1 MPNHKAVMILPSG
14 LVMGGE
20 LSRHERRS
28 FSWRGT
34 GHVIQ
39 SASLRAFDLSE
50 RTARRGWRS
59 QKRRVTRWQSR
70 LFMIVQIALAAGMSW
85 WLAQTL
91 FSHKAPFLAVV
102 ATIVCLGFSFG
113 QRLWRAMEIAVGV
126 TVGVLI
132 GDIFLYLFGTGV
144 WQIMLVIAVAMSITT
159 WLGARTLMVT
169 QSAVQAAVVLTV
181 IPGVDAGFER
191 WLDALVGCGVAL
203 LFATVAPTGPV
214 TRPRM
219 QAAKVLHETSI
230 TIRSMVLAV
239 ESCDIEEAERVLEAA
254 RSTEHALNAL
264 TTAANEGAAVV
275 RISPFL
281 RRHKEGV
288 LQIADITVPLDR
300 FTRNLRVLARRGV
313 VAVYR
318 GEGVSRDHLDLLTA
332 LAQVTDE
339 CASELYARRRPDT
352 RVDDIIALAEA
363 SAEIPI
369 GEQLSSAVIL
379 AQVRSMLVD
388 LLELCGVE
396 YTDARD
402 SVPDLH

>member
-1 MPNHKAVMILPSG
+1 MSQ
-14 LVMGGE
+14 
-20 LSRHERRS
+20 ERRRH
-28 FSWRGT
+28 FSWHGT

-39 SASLRAFDLSE
+39 NASLRAFDLSE

-59 QKRRVTRWQSR
+59 QMRRVHRWQSR
-70 LFMIVQIALAAGMSW
+70 LFMIIQIALAAGMSW

-91 FSHKAPFLAVV
+91 FSHTAPFLAVV
-102 ATIVCLGFSFG
+102 ATIICLGFSFG
-113 QRLWRAMEIAVGV
+113 QRLWRALEIAVGV

-132 GDIFLYLFGTGV
+132 GDIFLYYFGTGV
-144 WQIMLVIAVAMSITT
+144 WQIILVIAVAMSVTT

-181 IPGVDAGFER
+181 IPNVDAGIER
-191 WLDALVGCGVAL
+191 WMDALVGCGVAL

-219 QAAKVLHETSI
+219 QAARVLHETSN
-230 TIRSMVLAV
+230 TIREMITAISASDLEA
-239 ESCDIEEAERVLEAA
+239 AERVLASA
-254 RSTEHALNAL
+254 RATEHALASL

-281 RRHKEGV
+281 RRHREGV
-288 LQIADITVPLDR
+288 LQIADLTVPLDR

-313 VAVYR
+313 VAVNR
-318 GEGVSRDHLDLLTA
+318 GEGVPSGHLHLLA
-332 LAQVTDE
+332 GLAQITDE
-339 CASELYARRRPDT
+339 CAAELYAMRRPDSK
-352 RVDDIIALAEA
+352 VVDIIELAEE
-363 SAEIPI
+363 SALVAV

-388 LLELCGVE
+388 LLELCGVQ

-402 SVPDLH
+402 SIPDLH

>member
-1 MPNHKAVMILPSG
+1 
-14 LVMGGE
+14 
-20 LSRHERRS
+20 LSQPRRR
-28 FSWRGT
+28 FSWLGT

-39 SASLRAFDLSE
+39 NASLRAFDLSE

-59 QKRRVTRWQSR
+59 QKRRVNRWQSR
-70 LFMIVQIALAAGMSW
+70 LFMIVQISVAAGMSW

-91 FSHKAPFLAVV
+91 FSHKEPFLAVV

-113 QRLWRAMEIAVGV
+113 QRLWRALEIAIGV

-132 GDIFLYLFGTGV
+132 GDIFLYYFGTGV
-144 WQIMLVIAVAMSITT
+144 WQIILVIAVAMSITT

-181 IPGVDAGFER
+181 IPGVDAGVDR
-191 WLDALVGCGVAL
+191 WMDALVGCTVAL

-214 TRPRM
+214 NRPRM
-219 QAAKVLHETSI
+219 QAARVLHETSN
-230 TIRSMVLAV
+230 TIREMITAINA
-239 ESCDIEEAERVLEAA
+239 CDIEAAERVLASA
-254 RSTEHALNAL
+254 RSTEHALAAL

-281 RRHKEGV
+281 RRHREGV
-288 LQIADITVPLDR
+288 LQIADLTVPLDR

-313 VAVYR
+313 VSVYR
-318 GEGVSRDHLDLLTA
+318 GEGLSPSHLQLLA
-332 LAQVTDE
+332 SLAQVTDE
-339 CASELYARRRPDT
+339 CAAELYARRRPDIK
-352 RVDDIIALAEA
+352 VDDIIALAQA
-363 SAEIPI
+363 SATIAV

-388 LLELCGVE
+388 LMELCGVE

-402 SVPDLH
+402 SIPELH

>member
-1 MPNHKAVMILPSG
+1 MS
-14 LVMGGE
+14 E
-20 LSRHERRS
+20 SRRRP
-28 FSWRGT
+28 FAWHRT
-34 GHVIQ
+34 GNALQ
-39 SASLRAFDLSE
+39 NASLRAFDLSE

-59 QKRRVTRWQSR
+59 QKRRVNRWQSR
-70 LFMIVQIALAAGMSW
+70 LFMIVQISLAAGMSW

-91 FSHKAPFLAVV
+91 FSHTAPFLAVV

-113 QRLWRAMEIAVGV
+113 QRLWRAIEIAVGV

-132 GDIFLYLFGTGV
+132 GDIFLYYFGTGV

-181 IPGVDAGFER
+181 IPGVDAGIER
-191 WLDALVGCGVAL
+191 WMDALVGCAVAL
-203 LFATVAPTGPV
+203 VFATVAPTGPV
-214 TRPRM
+214 NRPRI
-219 QAAKVLHETSI
+219 QAAKVLHETSN
-230 TIRSMVLAV
+230 TIRSMIAAV
-239 ESCDIEEAERVLEAA
+239 DASDMEAAERVLASA
-254 RSTEHALNAL
+254 RATEHALAAL

-275 RISPFL
+275 RFSPFM
-281 RRHKEGV
+281 RRHRETV

-313 VAVYR
+313 VAVNR
-318 GEGVSRDHLDLLTA
+318 GEGVSEGHLQLLSS

-339 CASELYARRRPDT
+339 CAAELYAMRRPDSK
-352 RVDDIIALAEA
+352 VPDIIALAEE
-363 SAEIPI
+363 SATIAI

>member
-1 MPNHKAVMILPSG
+1 MTCGPHNN
-14 LVMGGE
+14 
-20 LSRHERRS
+20 
-28 FSWRGT
+28 GT
-34 GHVIQ
+34 GRQFWEESLSKSRRRFLFWQDTSHVIQ
-39 SASLRAFDLSE
+39 NASLRAFDLSE
-50 RTARRGWRS
+50 RTARRGWLS

-91 FSHKAPFLAVV
+91 LSHEAPFLAVV
-102 ATIVCLGFSFG
+102 AAIVCLGFSFG
-113 QRLWRAMEIAVGV
+113 QRLWRALEISVGV

-132 GDIFLYLFGTGV
+132 GDTFLYFFGTGV
-144 WQIMLVIAVAMSITT
+144 WQIILVIAVAMSITT

-181 IPGVDAGFER
+181 IPGVGAGVER
-191 WLDALVGCGVAL
+191 WMDALVGCVVAL

-219 QAAKVLHETSI
+219 EAAKVLHETSN
-230 TIRSMVLAV
+230 TIREMVQAV
-239 ESCDIEEAERVLEAA
+239 GTGDIDAAERVLEAA
-254 RSTEHALNAL
+254 RSTEHALEAL
-264 TTAANEGAAVV
+264 TTAANEGMAVV

-288 LQIADITVPLDR
+288 LQIADLTVPLDR

-318 GEGVSRDHLDLLTA
+318 GERVSQEHLDLLTG

-339 CASELYARRRPDT
+339 CAAELYARRRPDSK
-352 RVDDIIALAEA
+352 VDDIIALAAE
-363 SAEIPI
+363 SAGVPI
-369 GEQLSSAVIL
+369 GEELSSAVIL